1 MANPE
6 LGAKQICPNCQ
17 AKFYDLGKRPAV
29 CPKCQTSFDP
39 EEALRS
45 RRVRARTVTP
55 NYDEPD
61 ETEEKKVVDPE
72 VEGFEE
78 EAEETPELDGAA
90 AVEPVEA
97 EDDAEE
103 GVVPDAPEPDLGVE
117 FEEEAALEEDD
128 AEGVPFLEDEEDED
142 FPEDEIGL
150 PTDEEESR

>member
-6 LGAKQICPNCQ
+6 LGAKQLCPNCQ
-17 AKFYDLGKRPAV
+17 AKFYDLGKRPAT

-78 EAEETPELDGAA
+78 EADETPELDEAA
-90 AVEPVEA
+90 ATAPAEA

-103 GVVPDAPEPDLGVE
+103 GVVPDTPEPDLGVE